1 MFAKHKILSK
11 MANYIK
17 INKIII
23 WQFAEQNTDS
33 DGERERERVGKL
45 NLDWF

>member
-23 WQFAEQNTDS
+23 WQFAEQNTDR
-33 DGERERERVGKL
+33 DGEREWETES
-45 NLDWF
+45 